1 MGKNSKDLYDKL
13 DTTMMIARA
22 AIEEHG
28 EDSFCSGWREHVAM
42 IGVFDGCGGL
52 GSRTYPGFR
61 DHTGAYIAARSVSG
75 SVYDWFEQCGE
86 RMQGSSDG
94 IAVQIRKSIEQGF
107 RRLQPYAEGCLKMRG
122 SMVRDFPTTAA
133 IAVIHDTKNG
143 IQVRA
148 VWAGDS
154 RVYILDENGLAQ
166 ISEDD
171 LDRQDAFSNL
181 SDDGELTNVIA
192 ADGKYELH
200 EKVIHLS
207 RPAIVFAATDGCF
220 GYMNSPMVFE
230 YTILDALER
239 AKTPRELKKNLGAEL
254 SAYAGDDLTL
264 GMAAFDFGTFVNM
277 KRVLKKRY
285 EMMDARY
292 ISRMQEANDY
302 EQLEEMWQEYRKEY
316 ERYL

>member
-1 MGKNSKDLYDKL
+1 MQWLEN
-13 DTTMMIARA
+13 
-22 AIEEHG
+22 
-28 EDSFCSGWREHVAM
+28 VAM

-61 DHTGAYIAARSVSG
+61 DDTGAYIAARSVSG

-133 IAVIHDTKNG
+133 IVSHDTKNG
-143 IQVRA
+143 IQVQGCVGRRFRESIYWMRMA
-148 VWAGDS
+148 LRRSV
-154 RVYILDENGLAQ
+154 RMI
-166 ISEDD
+166 

-200 EKVIHLS
+200 EKVTLSS

-239 AKTPRELKKNLGAEL
+239 AKTPESLKRTWVQL

-302 EQLEEMWQEYRKEY
+302 ERLEEMWQEYRKEY